1 ILLCF
6 SLSCFSLAQRNQST
20 PLSPDYE
27 PVVMLTEHNPWLMVV
42 GSDSPSFVLYR
53 NGVVIYLKDRA
64 YRTATLSSDDTGTLL
79 RQLDLPA
86 LESLNDSYSWSSATD
101 QPDNVFVFRIA
112 DKRKRISVYGNLRRS
127 QPPAQPPAPAKLYS
141 TLQALVK
148 YDAPASL
155 EWTPDFIE

>member
-1 ILLCF
+1 
-6 SLSCFSLAQRNQST
+6 
-20 PLSPDYE
+20 
-27 PVVMLTEHNPWLMVV
+27 
-42 GSDSPSFVLYR
+42 
-53 NGVVIYLKDRA
+53 
-64 YRTATLSSDDTGTLL
+64 L

-155 EWTPDFIE
+155 EWTPDFIEVMVWPFDYAKGKPAIWPSKWPGLSDPTTVRRKSIISLFLPESQSKELSAFLKGLKPTQAVLIDNRKWA